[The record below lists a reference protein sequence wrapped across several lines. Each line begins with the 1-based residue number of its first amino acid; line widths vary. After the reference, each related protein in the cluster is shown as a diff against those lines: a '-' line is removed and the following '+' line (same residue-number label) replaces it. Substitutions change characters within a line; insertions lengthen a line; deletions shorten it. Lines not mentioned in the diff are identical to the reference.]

1 MKADDVRRMDLG
13 TRLGKLV
20 LRNPILVAS
29 GTFGAGREGSQFLD
43 VAELG
48 GVIVKSMTLLPWT
61 GKPTPRMCETP
72 SGMLNAIGI
81 QNRGVDHFIVEDLP
95 WLTKRGAAVFA
106 SIAGNTVGE
115 FVKVADKLRTGG
127 RGLAAV
133 EVNISCP
140 NLEDRSNMF
149 AHSAVATEEVVAGV
163 KGALPRVPVFPKLSP
178 NVTSLEEIAGAAL
191 EGGADGL
198 SLVNTVFGMAIDIET
213 LRPKLAGTVG
223 GLSGPA
229 IRPIAVKAVH
239 EVHRAFP
246 RVPIIGQGG
255 VSGARDAIELL
266 LAGASAVAV
275 GTANFV
281 NPRVPL
287 QVRDGLVEYMARRG
301 VERVVDLV
309 GAVRLDAPPGEG
321 SRPVEQATAVQTAPT

>member
-1 MKADDVRRMDLG
+1 MTARSSEAAAPLA
-13 TRLGKLV
+13 TRLGPV
-20 LRNPILVAS
+20 ELRDPVLVAS
-29 GTFGAGREGSQFLD
+29 GTYAAGREGSQFLD
-43 VAELG
+43 LSRLG
-48 GVIVKSMTLLPWT
+48 GVIVKSMTLTAWR

-81 QNRGVDHFIVEDLP
+81 QNRGVDHFIAEDLP
-95 WLTKRGAAVFA
+95 WLTKQGATVFA
-106 SIAGNTVGE
+106 SIAGNTTEE

-149 AHSAVATEEVVAGV
+149 AHSARATTRVMEGV
-163 KGALPRVPVFPKLSP
+163 KRALPRLPVFPKLSP

-198 SLVNTVFGMAIDIET
+198 SLINTVLGMAIDVDAR
-213 LRPKLAGTVG
+213 RPRLAGVVG

-229 IRPIAVKAVH
+229 IHPIAVKAVH

-246 RVPIIGQGG
+246 GVAILGQGG
-255 VSGARDAIELL
+255 ITGATGALELI

-275 GTANFV
+275 GTGNFT
-281 NPRVPL
+281 NPRLAAEVSTGI
-287 QVRDGLVEYMARRG
+287 VTYM
-301 VERVVDLV
+301 EREGIGSVGELV
-309 GAVRLDAPPGEG
+309 GALKLEG
-321 SRPVEQATAVQTAPT
+321 